1 MSGIYPEIQLV
12 EEREIF
18 GDSFQ
23 KREMERNREGGR
35 CNMERKKN
43 VGLKVK

>member
-23 KREMERNREGGR
+23 KREMERSREGGGDAIWKG
-35 CNMERKKN
+35 KKM
-43 VGLKVK
+43 